1 MLKEVVEL
9 LAAGS
14 YLSISEGKYPLVSLG
29 DRWHEIER
37 SGFRLTMKSVSG
49 SSKKHSEASK
59 TFKRASKKDLEK
71 TDEELFERLR
81 LLRLR
86 LAREADVPPYV
97 IFHDSTLA
105 AMAVARPTSREE
117 FLALPGVG
125 EQKLSNYGDIF
136 LKEIAASA
144 IDERSG
150 SVRHSNERSPSSAKE
165 EHLPA
170 YMIFHDKTLREI
182 AKKRPQTIDEL
193 MEVPGVG
200 KVKAAKYGE
209 FIIDEIKKHDD

>member
-1 MLKEVVEL
+1 
-9 LAAGS
+9 
-14 YLSISEGKYPLVSLG
+14 
-29 DRWHEIER
+29 
-37 SGFRLTMKSVSG
+37 MKSVSG

-165 EHLPA
+165 EADLFEALRKLRMRIAKEEHLPA